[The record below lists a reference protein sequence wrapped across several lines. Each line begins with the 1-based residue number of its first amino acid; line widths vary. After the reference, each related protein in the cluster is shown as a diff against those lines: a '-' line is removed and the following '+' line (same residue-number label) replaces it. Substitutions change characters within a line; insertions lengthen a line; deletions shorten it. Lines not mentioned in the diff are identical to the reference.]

1 MAAPGVSCIM
11 WDFHGSWAAEC
22 VDAIVELS
30 RASCPMACG
39 ILVLRPGVQ
48 PTSPALAGGFLTTEP
63 PWKSEV
69 EIFPFP
75 NPGDPP
81 IIFTWGKCFY
91 SLVL

>member
-30 RASCPMACG
+30 RPSCPMACG

-48 PTSPALAGGFLTTEP
+48 PTSPALAGGFLTTGP
-63 PWKSEV
+63 PGKSPERKLDDV
-69 EIFPFP
+69 SKLHI
-75 NPGDPP
+75 
-81 IIFTWGKCFY
+81 C
-91 SLVL
+91 SCC